1 VDLTSNQNERLLLF
15 VQQRTSNG
23 TTGGDGSK
31 PFNLAGSELDAVVDA
46 RRTWEQNI
54 CQELNAIARE
64 QKVPIARVVQDGE
77 ERPELKKDEKGNVY
91 SSSSSSSEPLRFLF
105 DCDDLLDAVQ
115 RVGSSNLIRQRE
127 RRSNTIGGAT
137 EPAALSHSKP
147 KSTFRPEESGRNT
160 GTLPSV
166 VPTGPDCHQW
176 GLVSL
181 QLKTCSMSQLRFLFS
196 ELHPRYRQIGIDDAL
211 SGDALQF
218 GDSCTD
224 ESFLETRTKMALR
237 LAASGSMV
245 ETRNFAKRGIPAGV
259 RPQLYQRVY
268 GVTVGA
274 REHHYF
280 STLTQHCRDVEYLT
294 DTLYRLDARQIGDN
308 DNFFPFEE
316 VLEKV
321 MMVFARDTWLADHCK
336 CNVLAPMLGKTQD
349 GTEVGRVPPSGVP
362 PFCGL
367 VWYASPLC
375 FLYPDPEPIF
385 FVFRKMFAEHW
396 CHLNRISA
404 NDSNDSLLNLCKL
417 FEDLLQTS
425 NPEVVVHVGLLGL
438 NPLEISFSWIHGAF
452 ADYLDVD
459 QVLLLW
465 DRLIGYNSLVLLP
478 VLAAAIVSF
487 RANEALLC
495 KTAEEVFALYEDPR
509 KIKAL
514 PLLQHFLFQSHRFDD
529 DLHFVNED
537 I

>member
-1 VDLTSNQNERLLLF
+1 VDLTSKRLLLF
-15 VQQRTSNG
+15 GQRTFNG
-23 TTGGDGSK
+23 IKGDGSK

-54 CQELNAIARE
+54 CQELNVIAQE

-115 RVGSSNLIRQRE
+115 RIGSSNSIHQRE
-127 RRSNTIGGAT
+127 RRSNTIGAT
-137 EPAALSHSKP
+137 EPAAPSHTEHKSKTRP
-147 KSTFRPEESGRNT
+147 MKSGN
-160 GTLPSV
+160 GTVQSAP
-166 VPTGPDCHQW
+166 PCNDFQW

-196 ELHPRYRQIGIDDAL
+196 ELHPRYRQIGIDDEL

-218 GDSCTD
+218 GDSDTD
-224 ESFLETRTKMALR
+224 ESFLETRTRLGLR
-237 LAASGSMV
+237 LAEGGSIV

-268 GVTVGA
+268 GVNVGA
-274 REHHYF
+274 REHQYF
-280 STLTQHCRDVEYLT
+280 HLLTQQQQHCREVEYLT
-294 DTLYRLDARQIGDN
+294 DTLYRLDAMQIGDN

-321 MMVFARDTWLADHCK
+321 MMGFSRDTWLADHCK
-336 CNVLAPMLGKTQD
+336 CNVLAPMLGNTQD

-404 NDSNDSLLNLCKL
+404 DSQDSLLNLCKL

-425 NPEVVVHVGLLGL
+425 NPEVVVHAGILGL

-465 DRLIGYNSLVLLP
+465 DRLIGYNSLMLLP

-487 RANEALLC
+487 RAHEVLLC

-514 PLLQHFLFQSHRFDD
+514 PLLQHFLFQSNRFDD